1 MDATFDPTQFH
12 PTFLGDEQHTL
23 PTDTFHRY
31 TMDSFLQSSHEYGLP
46 SDVINSAVVSAY
58 GFFGLAPS
66 PVVEG
71 LGTHVNLGN
80 PTTMYDDSMCIDR
93 NELMHYGVHDKDTLS
108 LIATHEVAH
117 QLTQLMYAQGQ
128 ISPWQSELI
137 SDKWMGFR
145 AAAEGLDIDKVIH
158 TFDGLGDCETHPGQD
173 LRERHMRQAYDT
185 YNNLSRNGVDL
196 NFNVLMDTAMSQIN
210 ADTDIRPREIVA
222 HQNAMTNGGNVMS
235 YSWTQSEIDSHIRE
249 AQDKIDFNKSVIREN
264 EKIKADR
271 ISHGLP
277 HALSDSN
284 INGAK
289 FELEKAKKDLE
300 NWKNTK
306 PAKN

>member
-1 MDATFDPTQFH
+1 MFSGGGTDFQAVIDGQNRGAFDGRIVVSISSNDQAYGIERAKAAGIPCYVCKRSDYGGDCAARDRAVLDVLKKYDVELIVLAGYLGILSDFVLDAYP
-12 PTFLGDEQHTL
+12 
-23 PTDTFHRY
+23 RA
-31 TMDSFLQSSHEYGLP
+31 
-46 SDVINSAVVSAY
+46 VINIHPSLLPKFGGDGMYGINVHRAVIAAGEKKSGATV
-58 GFFGLAPS
+58 
-66 PVVEG
+66 
-71 LGTHVNLGN
+71 
-80 PTTMYDDSMCIDR
+80 
-93 NELMHYGVHDKDTLS
+93 HYVVHDKDTLS

-145 AAAEGLDIDKVIH
+145 AAAEGLDIEKVIH

-222 HQNAMTNGGNVMS
+222 QQNALANGGNVMS
-235 YSWTQSEIDSHIRE
+235 YSWTQSEIDSHIR
-249 AQDKIDFNKSVIREN
+249 
-264 EKIKADR
+264 
-271 ISHGLP
+271 
-277 HALSDSN
+277 
-284 INGAK
+284 
-289 FELEKAKKDLE
+289 
-300 NWKNTK
+300 
-306 PAKN
+306 